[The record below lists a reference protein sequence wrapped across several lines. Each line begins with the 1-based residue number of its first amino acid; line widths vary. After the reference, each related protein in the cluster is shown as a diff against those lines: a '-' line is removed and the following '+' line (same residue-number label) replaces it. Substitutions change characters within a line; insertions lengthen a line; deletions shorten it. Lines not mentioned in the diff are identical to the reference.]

1 MTFWLLLT
9 VNSITF
15 GGLLFL
21 LAAGFSLIFGLMRIP
36 NLTHGSLF
44 MLGAYFGAT
53 FVGGYSSMTFNFWV
67 AVLLAIV
74 LVAAFGALIERFLLR
89 QLPGQP
95 LAQVLVTL
103 GVSFIVADFCL
114 MVWGG
119 DPVRVATPDS
129 LTGFVRYGP
138 LVFPH
143 YRLAIIVIA
152 VIVALGLWLL
162 LDRTRLGAMIRAGV
176 DDPDMARVVGI
187 RVSRLFT
194 IVFALGAGLAA
205 FGGIIG
211 APILSV
217 YPGLDQDML
226 PLALVVVILGG
237 SGSLLGVSS
246 AAWSSASSIISAR
259 RCCPSFPISYCSCP
273 CCWCCCCVRKGC
285 SAGSCH
291 ENPAMSTRLIAIAAG
306 LLALVTLPF
315 WMHGDYYVNVSSQ
328 ILFSAIF
335 ALGLNI
341 LAGYGGLVSLG
352 HAGLFGIAAYAT
364 GYMLQAGFGHTVA
377 ILTALTVGMAAMAVF
392 AVLSLRATGIGFI
405 MITLAVGEII
415 WGLAYRWISITGGDN
430 GINVHGR
437 PHPFGFE
444 IDSPG
449 AFYYTTLVVFLV
461 AFASV
466 AVFVRSPMGA
476 ALMGTR
482 DQPRRM
488 NALGYHVW
496 AIRFWAC
503 MFSGLLTAIAGVLF
517 VYYTQFISPQALD
530 LTSSAEVLLMVIS
543 GGAGTLLGP
552 IVGAALVVVVKSVV
566 SGFIERWNM
575 LLGFIFV
582 AIVILMPEGL
592 VPGSA
597 RLWRLAWRKL
607 SAPGKAAATEGKP

>member
-1 MTFWLLLT
+1 MSARAIAF
-9 VNSITF
+9 
-15 GGLLFL
+15 
-21 LAAGFSLIFGLMRIP
+21 AAGF
-36 NLTHGSLF
+36 
-44 MLGAYFGAT
+44 
-53 FVGGYSSMTFNFWV
+53 V
-67 AVLLAIV
+67 
-74 LVAAFGALIERFLLR
+74 
-89 QLPGQP
+89 
-95 LAQVLVTL
+95 
-103 GVSFIVADFCL
+103 
-114 MVWGG
+114 
-119 DPVRVATPDS
+119 
-129 LTGFVRYGP
+129 
-138 LVFPH
+138 
-143 YRLAIIVIA
+143 
-152 VIVALGLWLL
+152 
-162 LDRTRLGAMIRAGV
+162 
-176 DDPDMARVVGI
+176 
-187 RVSRLFT
+187 
-194 IVFALGAGLAA
+194 
-205 FGGIIG
+205 
-211 APILSV
+211 
-217 YPGLDQDML
+217 
-226 PLALVVVILGG
+226 
-237 SGSLLGVSS
+237 
-246 AAWSSASSIISAR
+246 
-259 RCCPSFPISYCSCP
+259 
-273 CCWCCCCVRKGC
+273 
-285 SAGSCH
+285 
-291 ENPAMSTRLIAIAAG
+291 
-306 LLALVTLPF
+306 ALVTLPL

-328 ILFSAIF
+328 ILFSGIF

-341 LAGYGGLVSLG
+341 IAGYGGLVSLG
-352 HAGLFGIAAYAT
+352 HAGLLGIAAYAT
-364 GYMLQAGFGHTVA
+364 GYMLQAGFGHTIA
-377 ILTALTVGMAAMAVF
+377 ILTALVVGMAAMAVF

-405 MITLAVGEII
+405 MITLALGEII

-430 GINVHGR
+430 GINLHGR
-437 PHPFGFE
+437 PRPFGFE

-503 MFSGLLTAIAGVLF
+503 MFSGLLTAISGVLF

-592 VPGSA
+592 VPGTA

-607 SAPGKAAATEGKP
+607 SAPGKPAATEGKP